1 MRPRQKPTGISFS
14 ERFIC
19 DRATLGWK
27 AAICSQYFSHTM
39 DKKILLAR
47 ALIFVS
53 LCILSGCAWR
63 LVYHPD
69 RDMREAPADRGLPYR
84 SVDFETQDEVRLS
97 GWWLP
102 ACNQRAVVLFC
113 HGNAGN
119 ISHRLD
125 SLLIFNKLGLST
137 FIFDYRGYGKSAGQP
152 SERGTYLDAEA
163 AWHYLVRTRK
173 IPPEYIIIFGRSL
186 GGSIA
191 AWLAQD
197 HHPRMLILESSFT
210 SLRDMVKD
218 RFPWFPAR
226 LVRNYQYDTYQY
238 LQKTRCPVLIIH
250 SRDDELIPFRQGQE
264 LYEAAKGPKEFLE
277 ISGSHNRGFIDS
289 LKRYESTLD
298 NFISRYLER
307 K

>member
-1 MRPRQKPTGISFS
+1 
-14 ERFIC
+14 
-19 DRATLGWK
+19 
-27 AAICSQYFSHTM
+27 M
-39 DKKILLAR
+39 DKKKLLAR

-53 LCILSGCAWR
+53 LCILSGCASR

-69 RDMREAPADRGLPYR
+69 RDMRGAPADQGLPYE
-84 SVDFETQDEVRLS
+84 SVDFETQDGMTLS

-102 ACNQRAVVLFC
+102 ACKQRGVVLFC

-137 FIFDYRGYGKSAGQP
+137 FIFDYRGYGKSGGRP
-152 SERGTYLDAEA
+152 SERGTYLDAKA
-163 AWHYLVRTRK
+163 AWNHLVQTRK
-173 IPPEYIIIFGRSL
+173 IPPEDIVIFGRSL

-191 AWLAQD
+191 AWLAED
-197 HHPRMLILESSFT
+197 HHPRMLVVESSFT

-226 LVRNYQYDTYQY
+226 LLRNYQYDTRQY

-250 SRDDELIPFRQGQE
+250 SRDDEFIPLRHGQE
-264 LYEAAKGPKEFLE
+264 LYEVAKGPKEFLE

-289 LKRYESTLD
+289 LTQYESALD
-298 NFISRYLER
+298 TFISKYLKR

>member
-1 MRPRQKPTGISFS
+1 MV
-14 ERFIC
+14 FIYH
-19 DRATLGWK
+19 G
-27 AAICSQYFSHTM
+27 Q
-39 DKKILLAR
+39 KILLAR
-47 ALIFVS
+47 ALIFVP
-53 LCILSGCAWR
+53 LCILSGCVSR
-63 LVYHPD
+63 FIYHPD
-69 RDMREAPADRGLPYR
+69 RDMRGVPADQGLPYE
-84 SVDFETQDEVRLS
+84 SVDFETQDGVRLS

-102 ACNQRAVVLFC
+102 ACNQRGVVLFC

-137 FIFDYRGYGKSAGQP
+137 FIFDYRGYGKSDGRP

-173 IPPEYIIIFGRSL
+173 IPPKYIIISGRSL

-197 HHPRMLILESSFT
+197 HHPRMLIVESSFT

-218 RFPWFPAR
+218 RFRWVPAG
-226 LVRNYQYDTYQY
+226 LVRNYQYDTRQY
-238 LQKTRCPVLIIH
+238 LHNTRCPVLIIH

-264 LYEAAKGPKEFLE
+264 LYEAAKGPKEF
-277 ISGSHNRGFIDS
+277 IQMSGSHNRAFMDS
-289 LKRYESTLD
+289 LTQYESALD
-298 NFISRYLER
+298 TFISRYLE
-307 K
+307 

>member
-1 MRPRQKPTGISFS
+1 
-14 ERFIC
+14 
-19 DRATLGWK
+19 
-27 AAICSQYFSHTM
+27 M
-39 DKKILLAR
+39 DKKNLPTHT
-47 ALIFVS
+47 LIFVS
-53 LCILSGCAWR
+53 LCILSGCVSR
-63 LVYHPD
+63 FIYHPD
-69 RDMREAPADRGLPYR
+69 RDMKGRPADQGLRYEP
-84 SVDFETQDEVRLS
+84 VDLETQDRVTLS
-97 GWWLP
+97 GWWIP
-102 ACNQRAVVLFC
+102 ACKQRGVVLFC

-119 ISHRLD
+119 VSHRLD
-125 SLLIFNKLGLST
+125 SLLIFNRLGLST
-137 FIFDYRGYGKSAGQP
+137 FIFDYRGYGKSGGRP
-152 SERGTYLDAEA
+152 SEQGTYLDAEA
-163 AWHYLVRTRK
+163 AWHYLVQTQK

-197 HHPRMLILESSFT
+197 HLPQMLILESSFT

-226 LVRNYQYDTYQY
+226 LVANYQYDTRQY

-277 ISGSHNRGFIDS
+277 ISGSHNRGFMHS
-289 LKRYESTLD
+289 LTLYESALD
-298 NFISRYLER
+298 TFISRYLER